1 MREERPKELATR
13 ATEPRVDQQPNKEI
27 SQLVAGSLAQYAES
41 DCGDDSI
48 RAQID
53 GATVP
58 GSLGS
63 PGKINPE
70 QDPSDA
76 EAGRH
81 KCHQGEIAIHL
92 NGARSCSSS
101 AHLLRCA

>member
-13 ATEPRVDQQPNKEI
+13 ATEPRLTKKFLNWR
-27 SQLVAGSLAQYAES
+27 LAQYAES

-48 RAQID
+48 SAQID

-81 KCHQGEIAIHL
+81 KCYQGEIGIHL
-92 NGARSCSSS
+92 NGARSCSST